1 MAKISKEELI
11 AKFKTYVGERT
22 DDATIE
28 LLEDISDSVSGDEI
42 STENLIKD
50 AVDEV
55 EERWRRKYIERFNGA
70 ETKEKEVTIDK
81 LFE

>member
-42 STENLIKD
+42 STENLIKE